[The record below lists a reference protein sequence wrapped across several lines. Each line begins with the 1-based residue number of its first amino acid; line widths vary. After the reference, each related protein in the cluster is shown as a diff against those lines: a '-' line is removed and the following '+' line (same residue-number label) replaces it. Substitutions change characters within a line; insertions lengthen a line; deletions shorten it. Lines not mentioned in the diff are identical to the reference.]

1 MLDFFSLPE
10 VASRLPTPSGPVL
23 THSPVS
29 TRKNFYVHPYDLDMT
44 NSAKYGVN
52 GKWPSTVA
60 VRTHFPSLVH
70 RNYESEKEALELKFK
85 PESHGQKLELFSAG
99 YIDGHCKGV
108 MVQGVF
114 ALLDYLEPQ
123 FLIVVAV

>member
-10 VASRLPTPSGPVL
+10 VASRLPTPSVPVL

-29 TRKNFYVHPYDLDMT
+29 TRKNFYVQ
-44 NSAKYGVN
+44 
-52 GKWPSTVA
+52 
-60 VRTHFPSLVH
+60 
-70 RNYESEKEALELKFK
+70 LKFK